1 MLERPLIKGVVH
13 ISCLQCGN
21 VMCSPGKGAVI
32 QGLEQGLNITNF
44 RICCGNKVRS
54 FFHGFEEFSIKQS
67 VACGIGTQTINDNVC
82 ILNF

>member
-44 RICCGNKVRS
+44 RICCGNKIRS
-54 FFHGFEEFSIKQS
+54 FFQRQ
-67 VACGIGTQTINDNVC
+67 VNTIEGPRLFYEIRD
-82 ILNF
+82 F